1 MLSCERYRN
10 YLYSDTEESDASSLS
25 PRRCTKEVDNDA
37 LFALDE
43 QLEELSLHGSCS
55 AESRWGDS
63 NKPPLG
69 RLRRESGVAP
79 KATEKLHFP
88 AMFVEEFRGGH
99 VGFNIPGVLRDSLKP
114 TDSIDLHFNFELGK
128 SRQDEGGAFTP
139 GTNHPLLEQG
149 PAGAAQSR
157 TAGDCFS
164 NRQADSRFM
173 FSSHANDN
181 QAGGDSEKLQQDTRW
196 NPVASNCGDVGG
208 SACAPFSMAAHHVR
222 GGGNNADSLIGAG
235 VLISADSGLPP
246 VTESSTV
253 SCSTRFSTFSNVSDV
268 YWATSRP

>member
-1 MLSCERYRN
+1 MLSRERYRD
-10 YLYSDTEESDASSLS
+10 YLYSDTEESDASFLS
-25 PRRCTKEVDNDA
+25 PRRCTQEADNDD

-43 QLEELSLHGSCS
+43 QLEELSLQDSCS
-55 AESRWGDS
+55 ADLRRGDS

-114 TDSIDLHFNFELGK
+114 TDSIDLHFNFELGR

-157 TAGDCFS
+157 TVGDCFS
-164 NRQADSRFM
+164 NRQADNCFM

-181 QAGGDSEKLQQDTRW
+181 QVGGDSE
-196 NPVASNCGDVGG
+196 N
-208 SACAPFSMAAHHVR
+208 
-222 GGGNNADSLIGAG
+222 
-235 VLISADSGLPP
+235 
-246 VTESSTV
+246 TV
-253 SCSTRFSTFSNVSDV
+253 SCSTRLSTFSNVSDV